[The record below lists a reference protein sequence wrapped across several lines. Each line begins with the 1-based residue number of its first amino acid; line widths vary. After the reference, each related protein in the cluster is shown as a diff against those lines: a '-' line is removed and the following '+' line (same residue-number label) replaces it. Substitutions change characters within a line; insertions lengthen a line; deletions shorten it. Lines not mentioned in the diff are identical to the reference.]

1 MASLPR
7 MVVASTIKRLRRNI
21 MNINKTKYT
30 AIALALAVALLA
42 GSAIMAVG
50 LVENTEKP
58 ADVLN
63 DTSAGLVFD
72 EAATEGGWEHLSQEE
87 VEAKL
92 NEQLEEGMINI
103 SMNTSPYFEDGT
115 SKGNL
120 MIVNETIN
128 RYPQKVQIIRNDT
141 EEIIYTSGAIAV
153 GSKIEAAAL
162 DVDLDAGTYECT
174 ALFHNLDNSG
184 NIIGSAG
191 AIITITIKN

>member
-1 MASLPR
+1 MKPANTKNGFSLGTW
-7 MVVASTIKRLRRNI
+7 VAIILSVLLLIGTIWL
-21 MNINKTKYT
+21 
-30 AIALALAVALLA
+30 AIDTHHDL
-42 GSAIMAVG
+42 S
-50 LVENTEKP
+50 KP
-58 ADVLN
+58 ADALN

-72 EAATEGGWEHLSQEE
+72 EAAVEGGWEQLSQEE
-87 VEAKL
+87 IEDRL
-92 NEQLEEGMINI
+92 NTQLEEGMINI

>member
-1 MASLPR
+1 MNENTRKDTKSW
-7 MVVASTIKRLRRNI
+7 STILVTI
-21 MNINKTKYT
+21 I
-30 AIALALAVALLA
+30 ILALFI
-42 GSAIMAVG
+42 IMTSI
-50 LVENTEKP
+50 LIFRKTSKP
-58 ADVLN
+58 EDPPAAE
-63 DTSAGLVFD
+63 SGLVFD
-72 EAATEGGWEHLSQEE
+72 ESAVEGGWEQLSQEE
-87 VEAKL
+87 IEDRL
-92 NEQLEEGMINI
+92 NNQLEEGMINI
-103 SMNTSPYFEDGT
+103 SMNTSPYFDDGT

-141 EEIIYTSGAIAV
+141 DEVIYTSGAIAV

>member
-1 MASLPR
+1 
-7 MVVASTIKRLRRNI
+7 
-21 MNINKTKYT
+21 MNTNKTKYT

-50 LVENTEKP
+50 LVEKTEKP

-72 EAATEGGWEHLSQEE
+72 EAAVEGGWEQLSQEE
-87 VEAKL
+87 IEDRL
-92 NEQLEEGMINI
+92 NNQLEEGMINI

-141 EEIIYTSGAIAV
+141 EEVIYTSGAIAV

-174 ALFHNLDNSG
+174 ALFHNLDKSG

>member
-1 MASLPR
+1 MNE
-7 MVVASTIKRLRRNI
+7 STHKDTKSWTTILVTIVILILFIIMTSILIYRRTDKNEEPS
-21 MNINKTKYT
+21 
-30 AIALALAVALLA
+30 VEE
-42 GSAIMAVG
+42 SG
-50 LVENTEKP
+50 LVYDE
-58 ADVLN
+58 
-63 DTSAGLVFD
+63 SAV
-72 EAATEGGWEHLSQEE
+72 EGGWEQLSQEE
-87 VEAKL
+87 IEDRL
-92 NEQLEEGMINI
+92 NNQLEEGMINI
-103 SMNTSPYFEDGT
+103 SMNTSPCFEDGT

-162 DVDLDAGTYECT
+162 DVNLDAGEYECT

>member
-1 MASLPR
+1 MNKKKLNT
-7 MVVASTIKRLRRNI
+7 VVALGV
-21 MNINKTKYT
+21 
-30 AIALALAVALLA
+30 AAVLLA
-42 GSAIMAVG
+42 GSVMLASHFRGNA
-50 LVENTEKP
+50 NKP
-58 ADVLN
+58 ADVDD

-72 EAATEGGWEHLSQEE
+72 EAAVEGGWESLSQEE

-103 SMNTSPYFEDGT
+103 SMNTSPWFEDDT
-115 SKGNL
+115 SLGNL

-128 RYPQKVQIIRNDT
+128 RHPQKVEIVRNDT
-141 EEIIYTSGAIAV
+141 GEVIYTSGAIPV
-153 GSKIEAAAL
+153 GSKIEAAKL
-162 DVDLDAGTYECT
+162 DVELEAGSYECT

>member
-1 MASLPR
+1 
-7 MVVASTIKRLRRNI
+7 
-21 MNINKTKYT
+21 MNTNKTKYT
-30 AIALALAVALLA
+30 AITLALAVALLA

-50 LVENTEKP
+50 LVEKTEKP
-58 ADVLN
+58 ADVID

-72 EAATEGGWEHLSQEE
+72 EAATEGGWEQLSQEE
-87 VEAKL
+87 IEDRL
-92 NEQLEEGMINI
+92 NNQLAEGMINI

-141 EEIIYTSGAIAV
+141 EEVIYSSGAIAV

-162 DVDLDAGTYECT
+162 DVDLDAGEYECT

-191 AIITITIKN
+191 AIIKLTIKN

>member
-1 MASLPR
+1 
-7 MVVASTIKRLRRNI
+7 
-21 MNINKTKYT
+21 MNTNKTKYT
-30 AIALALAVALLA
+30 AIALALAVAMLA

-50 LVENTEKP
+50 LVENTKKP
-58 ADVLN
+58 ADVDN

-72 EAATEGGWEHLSQEE
+72 EAAIEGGWESLSQEE

>member
-1 MASLPR
+1 
-7 MVVASTIKRLRRNI
+7 
-21 MNINKTKYT
+21 MNINKAKYT
-30 AIALALAVALLA
+30 AIALALSVALLA

-50 LVENTEKP
+50 LVENTKKP
-58 ADVLN
+58 ADVID

-72 EAATEGGWEHLSQEE
+72 EAAEEGGWEQLTREE
-87 VEAKL
+87 IEAKL

-103 SMNTSPYFEDGT
+103 SMNTSPWFEDGA

-120 MIVNETIN
+120 MIVNEAIN

-141 EEIIYTSGAIAV
+141 EEIIYTSGAIPV

-162 DVDLDAGTYECT
+162 DVDLEAGTYECT
-174 ALFHNLDNSG
+174 ALFHSLDNSG

-191 AIITITIKN
+191 AIITITIKH

>member
-1 MASLPR
+1 
-7 MVVASTIKRLRRNI
+7 
-21 MNINKTKYT
+21 MNKQNTSNLWL
-30 AIALALAVALLA
+30 AICLCAALLIGSILLAVHVF
-42 GSAIMAVG
+42 GEFG
-50 LVENTEKP
+50 KP
-58 ADVLN
+58 ADVID

-72 EAATEGGWEHLSQEE
+72 EAAVEGGWEQLSQEE
-87 VEAKL
+87 IEDRL
-92 NEQLEEGMINI
+92 NTQLEEGMINI
-103 SMNTSPYFEDGT
+103 SMNTSPYFEDST

-141 EEIIYTSGAIAV
+141 DEIIYTSGAIAV

>member
-1 MASLPR
+1 
-7 MVVASTIKRLRRNI
+7 

-50 LVENTEKP
+50 LVEKTEKP
-58 ADVLN
+58 ADVTD

-72 EAATEGGWEHLSQEE
+72 EAAIEGGWESLSQKE

-103 SMNTSPYFEDGT
+103 SMNTSPWFEDST
-115 SKGNL
+115 SLGNL

-128 RYPQKVQIIRNDT
+128 RHPQKVEIVRNDT
-141 EEIIYTSGAIAV
+141 GEVIYTSGAIPV
-153 GSKIEAAAL
+153 GSKIEAAKL
-162 DVDLDAGTYECT
+162 DVELEAGSYECT
-174 ALFHNLDNSG
+174 ALFHNLDVSG

>member
-1 MASLPR
+1 
-7 MVVASTIKRLRRNI
+7 
-21 MNINKTKYT
+21 MN
-30 AIALALAVALLA
+30 
-42 GSAIMAVG
+42 
-50 LVENTEKP
+50 ENTRKDTKSWTTILMTIIILMLFITMTSILIFRKANKP
-58 ADVLN
+58 EEPPA
-63 DTSAGLVFD
+63 TSELVYD
-72 EAATEGGWEHLSQEE
+72 ESAVEGGWEQLSQEE
-87 VEAKL
+87 IEDRL
-92 NEQLEEGMINI
+92 NTQLEEGMINI
-103 SMNTSPYFEDGT
+103 SMNTSPYFEDGD
-115 SKGNL
+115 SLGNL

-191 AIITITIKN
+191 AIVTITIKN

>member
-1 MASLPR
+1 
-7 MVVASTIKRLRRNI
+7 

-50 LVENTEKP
+50 LVEKTEKP

-72 EAATEGGWEHLSQEE
+72 EAATEGGWESLSQEE

-92 NEQLEEGMINI
+92 NAQLEEGMINI
-103 SMNTSPYFEDGT
+103 SMNTSPWFEDDT
-115 SKGNL
+115 SLGNL

-128 RYPQKVQIIRNDT
+128 RHPQKVEIIRNDT
-141 EEIIYTSGAIAV
+141 GEVIYTSGAIPV
-153 GSKIEAAAL
+153 GSKIEAAKL
-162 DVDLDAGTYECT
+162 DVELEAGSYECT
-174 ALFHNLDNSG
+174 ALFHNLDDTG

>member
-1 MASLPR
+1 MNENTRRDTKSWT
-7 MVVASTIKRLRRNI
+7 TILI
-21 MNINKTKYT
+21 TI
-30 AIALALAVALLA
+30 IILALLITMT
-42 GSAIMAVG
+42 GI
-50 LVENTEKP
+50 LVSRRANKQDELPASEN
-58 ADVLN
+58 
-63 DTSAGLVFD
+63 GLVFD
-72 EAATEGGWEHLSQEE
+72 ESAVEGGWEQLSQEE
-87 VEAKL
+87 IEDRL
-92 NEQLEEGMINI
+92 NNQLEEGMINI
-103 SMNTSPYFEDGT
+103 SMNTSPYFENGT

-128 RYPQKVQIIRNDT
+128 RYSQKVQIIRNDT
-141 EEIIYTSGAIAV
+141 DEVIYTSGAIAV

>member
-1 MASLPR
+1 
-7 MVVASTIKRLRRNI
+7 
-21 MNINKTKYT
+21 MNTNKTKYT

-50 LVENTEKP
+50 LVEKTEKP
-58 ADVLN
+58 ADVID
-63 DTSAGLVFD
+63 DTSVGLVFD
-72 EAATEGGWEHLSQEE
+72 EAAVEGGWEHLSQEE

-103 SMNTSPYFEDGT
+103 SMNTSPYFEDGA

-128 RYPQKVQIIRNDT
+128 RYPQKVEIIRNDT
-141 EEIIYTSGAIAV
+141 DEIIYTSGAIAV

-162 DVDLDAGTYECT
+162 DADLDAGTYECT

>member
-1 MASLPR
+1 MQENTHKDTKSWT
-7 MVVASTIKRLRRNI
+7 TILMTIIILMLFITMTSILIFRKT
-21 MNINKTKYT
+21 NKPEEPPTT
-30 AIALALAVALLA
+30 
-42 GSAIMAVG
+42 SG
-50 LVENTEKP
+50 LVYDE
-58 ADVLN
+58 
-63 DTSAGLVFD
+63 SAV
-72 EAATEGGWEHLSQEE
+72 EGGWEQLSQEE
-87 VEAKL
+87 IEDRL
-92 NEQLEEGMINI
+92 NNQLEEGMINT

>member
-1 MASLPR
+1 MQENTHKDTKSWT
-7 MVVASTIKRLRRNI
+7 TILMTI
-21 MNINKTKYT
+21 I
-30 AIALALAVALLA
+30 ILALFI
-42 GSAIMAVG
+42 IMTSI
-50 LVENTEKP
+50 LIFRKTSKQEDLP
-58 ADVLN
+58 AAE
-63 DTSAGLVFD
+63 SGLVFD
-72 EAATEGGWEHLSQEE
+72 ESAVEGGWEQLTQEE
-87 VEAKL
+87 IEDRL
-92 NEQLEEGMINI
+92 NNQLEEGMINI

-115 SKGNL
+115 SLGNL

-141 EEIIYTSGAIAV
+141 EEVIYTSGAIAV

>member
-1 MASLPR
+1 MKKKN
-7 MVVASTIKRLRRNI
+7 TRNI
-21 MNINKTKYT
+21 WLVIFLC
-30 AIALALAVALLA
+30 AVLLIGALLLAV
-42 GSAIMAVG
+42 
-50 LVENTEKP
+50 LVFGESEKP
-58 ADVLN
+58 ADVID

-72 EAATEGGWEHLSQEE
+72 EAAVEGGWEQLSQEE
-87 VEAKL
+87 IEAKL

-128 RYPQKVQIIRNDT
+128 RYPQKVEIIRNDT
-141 EEIIYTSGAIAV
+141 DEVIYTSGAIAV

>member
-1 MASLPR
+1 MKP
-7 MVVASTIKRLRRNI
+7 TN
-21 MNINKTKYT
+21 NKKGFSFGTWI
-30 AIALALAVALLA
+30 AIILSALLLI
-42 GSAIMAVG
+42 GSIWLAID
-50 LVENTEKP
+50 TYHDFSKP
-58 ADVLN
+58 ADVID

-72 EAATEGGWEHLSQEE
+72 EAAVEGGWEQLSQEE
-87 VEAKL
+87 IEDRL
-92 NEQLEEGMINI
+92 NTQLEEGMINI
-103 SMNTSPYFEDGT
+103 SMNTSPYFEDGA

-162 DVDLDAGTYECT
+162 DADLDAGVYECT
-174 ALFHNLDNSG
+174 ALFHNLDKSG
-184 NIIGSAG
+184 NLIGSAG

>member
-1 MASLPR
+1 MQ
-7 MVVASTIKRLRRNI
+7 
-21 MNINKTKYT
+21 
-30 AIALALAVALLA
+30 
-42 GSAIMAVG
+42 
-50 LVENTEKP
+50 ENTQKDTKSWTTILMTIIILMLFITMTSILIFRKTSKP
-58 ADVLN
+58 EDPPAAE
-63 DTSAGLVFD
+63 SGLVFD
-72 EAATEGGWEHLSQEE
+72 ESAVEGGWEQLSQEE
-87 VEAKL
+87 IEDRL
-92 NEQLEEGMINI
+92 NNQLEEGMINI
-103 SMNTSPYFEDGT
+103 SMNTSPYFDDGT

-141 EEIIYTSGAIAV
+141 DEVIYTSGAIAV